1 MNFTADLIS
10 RCRGSNPAAPASQS
24 GLRHVNAEKRR
35 GTAAPT
41 SGGIVTQIQLGGSWT
56 DSLVRILHAQ
66 PRSRLKLEVRRQK
79 VKSARNRADPYIRLL
94 LVTRPKKYDTFVV

>member
-1 MNFTADLIS
+1 MFTGVFSLFTAI
-10 RCRGSNPAAPASQS
+10 AAVLLKYPMF
-24 GLRHVNAEKRR
+24 
-35 GTAAPT
+35 AAVFAFLSAFARP
-41 SGGIVTQIQLGGSWT
+41 
-56 DSLVRILHAQ
+56 DSAVRILYAQ